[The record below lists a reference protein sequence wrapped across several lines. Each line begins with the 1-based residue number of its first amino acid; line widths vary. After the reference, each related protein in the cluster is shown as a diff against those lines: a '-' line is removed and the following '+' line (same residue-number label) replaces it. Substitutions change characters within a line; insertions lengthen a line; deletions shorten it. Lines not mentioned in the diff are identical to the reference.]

1 MKAKDVMTHCVV
13 SIAPGAPILEAIGRM
28 ISHQVS
34 GMPVIDADGKLAGMI
49 TEGDFLHRAETH
61 TEAPRRRWLELLLGP
76 GSPAEEYS
84 RSHGRS
90 VQDVMSPNVITVDA
104 EAPLG
109 EVVRLME
116 ENAIKRIPVV
126 EDGRVVGIVS
136 RADLMAA
143 LAERPYRID
152 EAIGERCGY
161 SGVDHRG
168 DEEADVV
175 SASCAEGRGPKRGRG
190 GQRDDL
196 RRTAATRTSSPRRQ
210 RRGREGCPRAPD
222 TIGAAQWERRV
233 TTGMRT
239 LLPKREGQA
248 QEDCAEARASGRM
261 TREARPV

>member
-1 MKAKDVMTHCVV
+1 MEMTMKAKDVMTHCVV
-13 SIAPGAPILEAIGRM
+13 SIGPDAPILEAIGRM

-34 GMPVIDADGKLAGMI
+34 GMPVIDADGKLAGMV

-61 TEAPRRRWLELLLGP
+61 TEAPQRRWLELLLGP

-90 VQDVMSPNVITVDA
+90 VRDVMSPNVITVDA

-143 LAERPYRID
+143 LAERLTESKKQLVGDAAIRESIIAEMRKQTWCPLHALKVVVRNGVVEVKGTIFD
-152 EAIGERCGY
+152 EQQRHALRVLVANVEGVKGFRER
-161 SGVDHRG
+161 
-168 DEEADVV
+168 
-175 SASCAEGRGPKRGRG
+175 
-190 GQRDDL
+190 L
-196 RRTAATRTSSPRRQ
+196 TRLEQ
-210 RRGREGCPRAPD
+210 
-222 TIGAAQWERRV
+222 
-233 TTGMRT
+233 
-239 LLPKREGQA
+239 
-248 QEDCAEARASGRM
+248 ASGSV
-261 TREARPV
+261 A

>member
-61 TEAPRRRWLELLLGP
+61 TEAPPRRWLELLLGP

-90 VQDVMSPNVITVDA
+90 VQDVMSPNVITVDV

-126 EDGRVVGIVS
+126 QDGRVVGIVS
-136 RADLMAA
+136 RADLMVA
-143 LAERPYRID
+143 LAERLTGSTNQSASD
-152 EAIGERCGY
+152 AAIRESIIAEMRRQTWCPLHALKVVVR
-161 SGVDHRG
+161 SGVVEIKG
-168 DEEADVV
+168 TIFDEE
-175 SASCAEGRGPKRGRG
+175 
-190 GQRDDL
+190 
-196 RRTAATRTSSPRRQ
+196 Q
-210 RRGREGCPRAPD
+210 RRALRVLVGNVEGVKGVRD
-222 TIGAAQWERRV
+222 HL
-233 TTGMRT
+233 T
-239 LLPKREGQA
+239 LLEPL
-248 QEDCAEARASGRM
+248 SGNI
-261 TREARPV
+261 A